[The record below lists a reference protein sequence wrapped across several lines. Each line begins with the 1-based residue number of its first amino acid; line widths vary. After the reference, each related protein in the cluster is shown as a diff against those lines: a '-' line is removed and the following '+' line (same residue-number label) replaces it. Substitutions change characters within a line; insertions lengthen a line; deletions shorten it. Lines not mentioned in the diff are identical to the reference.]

1 VLFLDHFSKMNIEH
15 ISTADLIPYARNAK
29 KHDASQVAKLAG
41 SIREFG
47 FNNPVLIDSDNGII
61 AGHGRVMAAQQLN
74 LTEVPCI
81 RLSHLT
87 DNQRK
92 AYILADNR
100 LAEVNSGWDEEML
113 KLEIATID
121 WGDIKGLSV
130 DDLEFGEIDFKKD
143 EAETSDADAE
153 PQIDKA
159 EELRAKWGVEPGQL
173 WELGGHRILC
183 GDSTIPEHVAKLMG
197 NDKAE
202 MVFSDPPYALFGNST
217 GVHGIADDKMVRPFF
232 RDIGR
237 ASVEWVEN
245 FGHVYLCCDWHT
257 AFVIQS
263 VITEVGLTAKNL
275 CVWDKGDGGIGSNY
289 QQCYELI
296 WFFTNSPRAKGTL
309 AKKEAGEKTVN
320 GVPNIWRFPRVQSNR
335 IHNAEKPVGMVS
347 VPITNGSK
355 PGNIVLDFF
364 SGSGTVLIACEQ
376 LGRKCRA
383 IEISPAYVAVAIQ
396 RWVDATGKEPKR
408 LA

>member
-1 VLFLDHFSKMNIEH
+1 MKTVTLPLDK
-15 ISTADLIPYARNAK
+15 LIPYAGNPRKNDHAVEAV
-29 KHDASQVAKLAG
+29 ASAIK
-41 SIREFG
+41 RFG
-47 FNNPVLIDSDNGII
+47 FRVPVLAKSDGSLIDGHLRVKAAKHLGIE
-61 AGHGRVMAAQQLN
+61 
-74 LTEVPCI
+74 EVPVVLCDD
-81 RLSHLT
+81 LSEA
-87 DNQRK
+87 DIK
-92 AYILADNR
+92 ALRISINRMAELADWDSELLSAELEG
-100 LAEVNSGWDEEML
+100 LAAEGFTLEDVGFDAAALEELGADLGLDEKPEV
-113 KLEIATID
+113 
-121 WGDIKGLSV
+121 
-130 DDLEFGEIDFKKD
+130 
-143 EAETSDADAE
+143 DAE

-173 WELGGHRILC
+173 WELGDHRLLC
-183 GDSTIPEHVAKLMG
+183 GDSTKPEDVSRLMEG
-197 NDKAE
+197 QKAE
-202 MVFSDPPYALFGNST
+202 MVFTDPPYALFGNST

-237 ASVEWVEN
+237 ASMEWVEN

-263 VITEVGLTAKNL
+263 VIAEVGLTAKNL
-275 CVWDKGDGGIGSNY
+275 CVWDKGDGGIGANY

-296 WFFTNSPRAKGTL
+296 WFFTNSPRAKGTM

-320 GVPNIWRFPRVQSNR
+320 GVPNIWRFPRVQKDR

-383 IEISPAYVAVAIQ
+383 IEISPAYVAVALQ
-396 RWVDATGKEPKR
+396 RWSEATGKTPSIVK
-408 LA
+408 